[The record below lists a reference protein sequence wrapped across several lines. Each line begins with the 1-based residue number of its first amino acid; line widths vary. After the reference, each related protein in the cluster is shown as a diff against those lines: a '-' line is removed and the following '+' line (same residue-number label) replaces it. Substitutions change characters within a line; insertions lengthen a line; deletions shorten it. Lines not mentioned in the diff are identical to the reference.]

1 MIPFNKPHLTGKE
14 AHYMYLAVFHGHL
27 SGNGEYTKKCQK
39 FFEERYGFKKC
50 LLTTSGTDALEM
62 CAMLCDLKPG
72 DEVIIPSYTFVSTA
86 LAFLREGAKVVFAD
100 SMKRNPNLD
109 AEALESLIT
118 PRTKVIVPVHYAGVA
133 CDMDKIMDIANKHN
147 LLVVEDAAQAI
158 DSYYIAPSDSPERGA
173 NCLSFGEDRGGARW
187 QTADPALYQILK
199 ANAKEN
205 RNNPTEAEEVLWQIL
220 KSNNLNE
227 HFRRQHI
234 IMDYI
239 ADFVCLKRRLII
251 EADGGYHFTPEQQ
264 QEDAIREKRL
274 REKGFEILR
283 FKNEEILCNPE
294 GVAARIKDV
303 LNTRPLWGSED
314 GASRPLWGSQ
324 EGAARPLGSIGHLSA
339 FSFHETKNI
348 TAGGEGGLLV
358 VNDERFIRRAEI
370 LWEKGTNRAEFFRGA
385 VNKYG
390 WVDMG
395 SSFLPA
401 EINAA
406 FLWAQLEN
414 IDEIQSKRKALWE
427 TYDKLLKP
435 LADKQLFQLP
445 DIPAYASNNA
455 HMFYLVCRNLEE
467 RTALIKFL
475 KEHDIQAVFHYL
487 SLHSSEYYKNKH
499 DGRELPE
506 CDRYMDTLVRMPLFY
521 DLEIEDVE
529 RICEVINEFF
539 DR

>member
-1 MIPFNKPHLTGKE
+1 MYQAVYNGK
-14 AHYMYLAVFHGHL
+14 L
-27 SGNGEYTKKCQK
+27 SGNGEFTKKCQH

-109 AEALESLIT
+109 AEAIEALIT

-133 CDMDKIMDIANKHN
+133 CDMDRIMEIANRHN

-158 DSYYIAPSDSPERGA
+158 DSFYTS
-173 NCLSFGEDRGGARW
+173 NLKH
-187 QTADPALYQILK
+187 QTL
-199 ANAKEN
+199 
-205 RNNPTEAEEVLWQIL
+205 
-220 KSNNLNE
+220 
-227 HFRRQHI
+227 
-234 IMDYI
+234 
-239 ADFVCLKRRLII
+239 
-251 EADGGYHFTPEQQ
+251 
-264 QEDAIREKRL
+264 
-274 REKGFEILR
+274 
-283 FKNEEILCNPE
+283 
-294 GVAARIKDV
+294 
-303 LNTRPLWGSED
+303 
-314 GASRPLWGSQ
+314 
-324 EGAARPLGSIGHLSA
+324 PLGSIGHLSA

-370 LWEKGTNRAEFFRGA
+370 LWEKGTNRAEFFRGE

-414 IDEIQSKRKALWE
+414 LDEIQSKRKSLWE
-427 TYDKLLKP
+427 TYYKLLKP
-435 LADKQLFQLP
+435 LSEKGFFSMP
-445 DIPAYASNNA
+445 DIPDYASNNA
-455 HMFYLVCRNLEE
+455 HMFYLVLPDLEK
-467 RTALIKFL
+467 RTALIKYL
-475 KEHDIQAVFHYL
+475 KDNGILAVFHYL
-487 SLHSSEYYKNKH
+487 SLHSSAYYADKH

-506 CDRYMDTLVRMPLFY
+506 CDRYADTLVRLPMFY
-521 DLEIEDVE
+521 DLEIQDVE
-529 RICEVINEFF
+529 QICALISDIYEK
-539 DR
+539 